1 MIGRRVNSV
10 EEITEP
16 GDYYLN
22 PHGTEGQDDRSLWFR
37 LPKDDPERVADG
49 LDNPLN
55 RITEPPWTFGEC
67 ADGSIEVRASIL
79 VYDRHLQPFWHG
91 FLDEGHVWREC

>member
-1 MIGRRVNSV
+1 VIGRRVDSV
-10 EEITEP
+10 EEITQP

-22 PHGTEGQDDRSLWFR
+22 EHGTEGADDRALWFW
-37 LPKDDPERVADG
+37 LPVNDPNRFEGR
-49 LDNPLN
+49 PQLN
-55 RITEPPWTFGEC
+55 RITEPPWTFREC

-79 VYDRHLQPFWHG
+79 TYTAISDPQPLWHG